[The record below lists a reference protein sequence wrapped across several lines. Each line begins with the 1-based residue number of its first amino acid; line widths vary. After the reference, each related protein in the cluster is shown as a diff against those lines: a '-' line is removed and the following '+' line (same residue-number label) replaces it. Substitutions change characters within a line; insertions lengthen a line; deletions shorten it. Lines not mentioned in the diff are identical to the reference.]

1 MICGLRRNG
10 RLTILISRDGLTLE
24 QTRAMSR
31 QRGFVAAYMPDH
43 ASKSRFIIP
52 GLKGF
57 SSEDANW
64 ISGGATS
71 FVHVPYRLRISHRRL
86 PLSGSLVG
94 GLADRVLAGFNRS
107 MEQGV

>member
-1 MICGLRRNG
+1 
-10 RLTILISRDGLTLE
+10 
-24 QTRAMSR
+24 MSN
-31 QRGFVAAYMPDH
+31 H

-57 SSEDANW
+57 SSEDASW
-64 ISGGATS
+64 ISAGATS

-94 GLADRVLAGFNRS
+94 GLVDRALAGFKCLL
-107 MEQGV
+107 EQGVEPLARLIWAAQLRQQPGRSPQRAPPCGTR